1 MYVLICK
8 YLKFAKTNNQNL
20 QLTNIK
26 IMSYGI
32 NNPFGGLIPK
42 INLSGHADGNKVSF
56 YRISPTLEDGA
67 VPNNVKI
74 YAGDAVKL
82 PPMTNVN
89 NPSLNMG
96 TIVPSLTQVLNNP
109 ATQKATLPMG
119 IFLGCNYTD
128 LTGKSQYSKYFP
140 GVSAIMPNTPIYAEV
155 NDDPNLIFSVQISN
169 ATALDITTNAGK
181 DSVTFRDL
189 PLNRATAGNMI
200 GKNAKLGIG
209 GPAFAAA
216 TLTLGYTSNPLEG
229 DVNKGS
235 AYYLDGSTITYLAG
249 DNDNNGDGWDVTI
262 LGLDNDEL
270 VQRKDPYQIPSN
282 INYTPGVDMPF
293 CRVICTWNK
302 HYIGKKAGFVST
314 KYV

>member
-1 MYVLICK
+1 
-8 YLKFAKTNNQNL
+8 
-20 QLTNIK
+20 
-26 IMSYGI
+26 MSYGI

-56 YRISPTLEDGA
+56 YRISPILADGT
-67 VPNNVKI
+67 PNNIKI

-82 PPMTNVN
+82 PVLGNAMAT
-89 NPSLNMG
+89 SQNMG
-96 TIVPSLTQVLNNP
+96 TIVPSLTARGRANIAL
-109 ATQKATLPMG
+109 QKVTLPMG

-155 NDDPNLIFSVQISN
+155 NDDPNLIFSVQISIS
-169 ATALDITTNAGK
+169 TALDITNQDQADK
-181 DSVTFRDL
+181 VIFRDL
-189 PLNRATAGNMI
+189 AVSARTNGYTWI
-200 GKNAKLGIG
+200 GKNARLGIG
-209 GPAFAAA
+209 GPLFDGA
-216 TLTLGYTSNPLEG
+216 TLALGYTSNPLEG

-235 AYYLDGSTITYLAG
+235 AYYLDGNSIKYANG
-249 DNDNNGDGWDVTI
+249 QDDNPVINPVNEDTQGWDVTI

-282 INYTPGVDMPF
+282 INQTPGVDMPF

-302 HYIGKKAGFVST
+302 HYIGRKGGLTST
-314 KYV
+314 MLSA

>member
-1 MYVLICK
+1 
-8 YLKFAKTNNQNL
+8 
-20 QLTNIK
+20 
-26 IMSYGI
+26 MSYGI

-56 YRISPTLEDGA
+56 YRISPVLANGDA
-67 VPNNVKI
+67 NNIKI

-82 PPMTNVN
+82 PVLGGNIGL
-89 NPSLNMG
+89 SRNMG
-96 TIVPSLTQVLNNP
+96 TIVPSLTLNP
-109 ATQKATLPMG
+109 GAAATQKATLPMG

-155 NDDPNLIFSVQISN
+155 NDDPNLIFSVQISTS
-169 ATALDITTNAGK
+169 AALNITTEAGK

-189 PLNRATAGNMI
+189 AISARETGWTWI
-200 GKNAKLGIG
+200 GKNALLGIG
-209 GPAFAAA
+209 GADFDPA
-216 TLTLGYTSNPLEG
+216 TLALGYTSNPLEG

-235 AYYLDGSTITYLAG
+235 AYYLNGNSILTANLAD
-249 DNDNNGDGWDVTI
+249 DNEVGYDVTI

-282 INYTPGVDMPF
+282 INYTPGLDMPF
-293 CRVICTWNK
+293 CRVLCTWNK
-302 HYIGKKAGFVST
+302 HYIGKKAGFASQ
-314 KYV
+314 KYSA

>member
-1 MYVLICK
+1 
-8 YLKFAKTNNQNL
+8 
-20 QLTNIK
+20 
-26 IMSYGI
+26 MSYGI
-32 NNPFGGLIPK
+32 NSPFGGLIPK

-56 YRISPTLEDGA
+56 YRISPTLEA
-67 VPNNVKI
+67 NVPNNVKI

-82 PPMTNVN
+82 PVMTAIG

-96 TIVPSLTQVLNNP
+96 TIVPSITLNANAA

-140 GVSAIMPNTPIYAEV
+140 GVNAVMPNTPIYAEV
-155 NDDPNLIFSVQISN
+155 NDDPNLIFSVQISTS
-169 ATALDITTNAGK
+169 AALDITNQAAADT
-181 DSVTFRDL
+181 VIFRDL
-189 PLNRATAGNMI
+189 PINRATAGNMI

-209 GPAFAAA
+209 GAAFNGA
-216 TLTLGYTSNPLEG
+216 TTNLGYTNNPTEG

-235 AYYLDGSTITYLAG
+235 AYYLDGASVLYANG
-249 DNDNNGDGWDVTI
+249 SDDNAVGYDVTI

-270 VQRKDPYQIPSN
+270 VQRKDPYQVPNN
-282 INYTPGVDMPF
+282 INQTPGVDMPF

-302 HYIGKKAGFVST
+302 HYIGKKAGFTSIM
-314 KYV
+314 YAG